1 MTNMY
6 FENQGNNTYL
16 VYAIQPEDEIDSMSL
31 GMLTNNDIPGLA
43 QTIFMQMD
51 SNKYLKYN
59 VSSKISVKQ
68 FFEGSVNKKR
78 LLGVFTGIAN
88 AVLSAEEYMIDID
101 SIIFDLDYI
110 FSDVSSC
117 DTVLICL
124 PTTLQKNKCDLS
136 AFFKTIMFSTQ
147 FDQTENCDYVAKI
160 INFLNSASSFSVV
173 DFKKILDSLSKNDTS
188 QNIKE
193 QSASG
198 SSTRVVKPNTSS
210 VQQVVKPQQTSVTPQ
225 PIQSQQ
231 VTTQNRQPVSAN
243 NPQNIKQPSKT
254 IPQPSYSQQPDVEIN
269 DEDKISFM
277 YLMQHYNKENA
288 AKYKAQKA
296 AKKAKK
302 TWKSVPSPKSP
313 KNSKKPS
320 ASFTVPGAPTSVDFA
335 MPGQQAPQGFAIP
348 NHQQPFAA
356 SHQVKS
362 VSQSRPTVTQ
372 EKKDP
377 NTSTAAQ
384 SQSAPVV
391 HIPTNI
397 PQRSAANFGETT
409 VLGGGGIGE
418 TTVLGIASQDT
429 QINPHL
435 IRTKNNEI
443 ISLNKPVFRIG
454 KERSY
459 VDYFVSDNTAVSRSH
474 ANIISRDDQYYIV
487 DTNSTNHT
495 YVNGG
500 MIQSNVETPLSHGTK
515 IRLANEDF
523 EFRLY

>member
-1 MTNMY
+1 MY

-31 GMLTNNDIPGLA
+31 GMITNNDIPGLA
-43 QTIFMQMD
+43 QTVFMQMD
-51 SNKYLKYN
+51 SNRYIKFN

-78 LLGVFTGIAN
+78 LLGVFTGIVN

-124 PTTLQKNKCDLS
+124 PTMSQNKNCDLS
-136 AFFKTIMFSTQ
+136 NFFKTIMFSTQ

-160 INFLNSASSFSVV
+160 INFLNSAASFSVT
-173 DFKKILDSLSKNDTS
+173 DFKKVLDSLNINDSSKNTT
-188 QNIKE
+188 E
-193 QSASG
+193 R
-198 SSTRVVKPNTSS
+198 SSTSSSSAVTKPNSTS
-210 VQQVVKPQQTSVTPQ
+210 VQPNAQPQQTIIYPQPTPSLQLTPQNRVSAAVNNPNGVKHTAKATPQKQYTPQ
-225 PIQSQQ
+225 PE
-231 VTTQNRQPVSAN
+231 
-243 NPQNIKQPSKT
+243 
-254 IPQPSYSQQPDVEIN
+254 VEIN
-269 DEDKISFM
+269 DDERISLM

-296 AKKAKK
+296 AKKASISQAAQNTVMPKNKK
-302 TWKSVPSPKSP
+302 AKNNTSSTSSHVGFSIPGQSVP
-313 KNSKKPS
+313 
-320 ASFTVPGAPTSVDFA
+320 
-335 MPGQQAPQGFAIP
+335 
-348 NHQQPFAA
+348 
-356 SHQVKS
+356 
-362 VSQSRPTVTQ
+362 
-372 EKKDP
+372 
-377 NTSTAAQ
+377 AAQ
-384 SQSAPVV
+384 VQTPIQPKVQSQQV
-391 HIPTNI
+391 NI
-397 PQRSAANFGETT
+397 PQSQVNQQPKVVPTVPQPVQPTCVPHQTTQGQSANFGETT
-409 VLGGGGIGE
+409 VLGGVGIGE
-418 TTVLGIASQDT
+418 TTVLGVST
-429 QINPHL
+429 QENQVTPHL
-435 IRTKNNEI
+435 IRTKNNERI
-443 ISLNKPVFRIG
+443 NLNKPVFRIG

-474 ANIISRDDQYYIV
+474 ANIITRDDKYFIV